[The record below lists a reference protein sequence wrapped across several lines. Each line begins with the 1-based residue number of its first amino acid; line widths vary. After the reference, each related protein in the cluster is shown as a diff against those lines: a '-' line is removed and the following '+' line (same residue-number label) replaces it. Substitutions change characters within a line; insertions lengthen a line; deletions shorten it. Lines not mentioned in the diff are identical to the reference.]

1 MKKLKNSMAMALV
14 LASSLSMMPSFVSAK
29 NVDANL
35 PGFNVTLNGE
45 KVDNTYSEYP
55 LIVYKD
61 ITYFPMTYNTS
72 RFLGVETNWSQGDG
86 LAINQTGIDG
96 KFDFYKINNKNN
108 NSYPVSIQQSKIT
121 VNGKNVNN
129 NEEEYPLLIF
139 RDVTYFPMTWR
150 FCVDEFGWEYDFNK
164 DNGLRIKSVNKKKEE
179 PKKEDTKKEEKKEE
193 EWKDYSKT
201 IFYNG
206 NYYVIKEKNN
216 EHRLFKDSHIGNDS
230 TMLTELEI
238 KEFKQL
244 EDKIYFFSGK
254 DPYYYDLKKGKVEK
268 LLTNADVKDGKIIT
282 IDGEVFWI
290 NEEDGE
296 LYNKE
301 KEKVSKGNKVED
313 ISKEDEYLIV
323 NFENTKDNKYKFI
336 VYDKDGKEIYKSKN
350 NAKDVK
356 IDGNKL
362 SFYNLDKNKTEE
374 VKLKNK

>member
-72 RFLGVETNWSQGDG
+72 RFLGVETNWSQGNG

-96 KFDFYKINNKNN
+96 KFDFYKTNNKNN

-206 NYYVIKEKNN
+206 NYYVVKNKG
-216 EHRLFKDSHIGNDS
+216 EDYRLFRESHIGKESKMVSDIP
-230 TMLTELEI
+230 I
-238 KEFKQL
+238 KDFKQ
-244 EDKIYFFSGK
+244 EDDKLFFYSEGN
-254 DPYYYDLKKGKVEK
+254 PYYYDLKKGRVVE
-268 LLTNADVKDGKIIT
+268 LLKNSNAKEGSVIT
-282 IDGEVFWI
+282 IGDEVFYVDKK
-290 NEEDGE
+290 DGE
-296 LYNKE
+296 LYNKD
-301 KEKVSKGNKVED
+301 KDKLNKGNKVEN
-313 ISKEDEYLIV
+313 ISKDDEYLIV
-323 NFENTKDNKYKFI
+323 NFEDTKYKFI
-336 VYDKDGKEIYKSKN
+336 VYNKKGEEVYKSKDKIKD
-350 NAKDVK
+350 AKIKD
-356 IDGNKL
+356 DKL
-362 SFYNLDKNKTEE
+362 TFYNIDKNKEEE
-374 VKLKNK
+374 VKLKK

>member
-1 MKKLKNSMAMALV
+1 
-14 LASSLSMMPSFVSAK
+14 
-29 NVDANL
+29 
-35 PGFNVTLNGE
+35 
-45 KVDNTYSEYP
+45 
-55 LIVYKD
+55 
-61 ITYFPMTYNTS
+61 
-72 RFLGVETNWSQGDG
+72 
-86 LAINQTGIDG
+86 
-96 KFDFYKINNKNN
+96 
-108 NSYPVSIQQSKIT
+108 
-121 VNGKNVNN
+121 
-129 NEEEYPLLIF
+129 
-139 RDVTYFPMTWR
+139 
-150 FCVDEFGWEYDFNK
+150 
-164 DNGLRIKSVNKKKEE
+164 
-179 PKKEDTKKEEKKEE
+179 
-193 EWKDYSKT
+193 
-201 IFYNG
+201 
-206 NYYVIKEKNN
+206 
-216 EHRLFKDSHIGNDS
+216 
-230 TMLTELEI
+230 MLTELEI